1 MSQQDR
7 KAQEGEVV
15 RRLTIGAG
23 AVALSLAG
31 YFTVSS
37 ATAVPLAFGAQ
48 PEGGQGA
55 TLDGGQVNDRVF
67 IRKVHLPPP
76 SAPAGGVKAAATS
89 RGAGGGT
96 TAAAGAAQPAAGVTR
111 PAGGAAPAAAPPVV
125 AVAPPPTPK
134 PTPVATTG
142 GSTPPK

>member
-31 YFTVSS
+31 YFTVSA
-37 ATAVPLAFGAQ
+37 ATTAPIVFGAQ
-48 PEGGQGA
+48 PEGGQGV
-55 TLDGGQVNDRVF
+55 TLDGGQLNDRVF
-67 IRKVHLPPP
+67 VRKVHLPPP
-76 SAPAGGVKAAATS
+76 SPPAGGVMAAPAS
-89 RGAGGGT
+89 RAP
-96 TAAAGAAQPAAGVTR
+96 AGAAQPARAAAQ
-111 PAGGAAPAAAPPVV
+111 PAGGVAAQPAPAAAPAAPVTV
-125 AVAPPPTPK
+125 AAPPPPTPK
-134 PTPVATTG
+134 PTPAAATG